1 MSNLSIEGLS
11 GRAQV
16 GDSFTKFQTEKEQ
29 RGFGVEGGGGVSDV
43 KHNAKT
49 FSDMLKNSVEQ
60 VNEEQVK
67 ADTAMK
73 ELVSGRTKNV
83 HETMLTVERA
93 DVSLKLMM
101 QIRNKVLDAY
111 KEIMRMQV

>member
-1 MSNLSIEGLS
+1 MSNLAIEGLS
-11 GRAQV
+11 GRTQIGDGFSRFQIEKQQ
-16 GDSFTKFQTEKEQ
+16 GDSNS
-29 RGFGVEGGGGVSDV
+29 GVSSASDA

-49 FSDMLKNSVEQ
+49 FSDILKNSVEQ
-60 VNEEQVK
+60 VNEHQVQ

-83 HETMLTVERA
+83 HETMLAVERA